1 MPKHLFPSNGEI
13 LYTATA
19 TDQGKALDECVE
31 WASKRFVLVSIIH
44 KCEEEGKHVFTVNYL
59 SKIDASGNS
68 DPDVQKS

>member
-31 WASKRFVLVSIIH
+31 WASKKFVLVSIIH
-44 KCEEEGKHVFTVNYL
+44 KGEEKGKHVFTVNYL
-59 SKIDASGNS
+59 SKIDASDCG
-68 DPDVQKS
+68 DPDLS